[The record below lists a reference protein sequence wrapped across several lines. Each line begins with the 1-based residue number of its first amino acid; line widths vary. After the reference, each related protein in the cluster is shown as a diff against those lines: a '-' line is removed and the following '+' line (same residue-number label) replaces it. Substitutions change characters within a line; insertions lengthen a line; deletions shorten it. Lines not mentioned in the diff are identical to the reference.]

1 MVCPRNV
8 LPILTAAAMMPLA
21 VPAWAQQSGEPGAA
35 PTGVYIW
42 FPRNG
47 VVPTA
52 EDCAALVQEV
62 KPSVK
67 KAEDWLWGRVPEGS
81 SSVLEFYLFVSED
94 RIDPTYSAEGDYDF
108 GSVTWTARENG
119 VSRFLLRPDD
129 HPDVELEGFIRR
141 AEESAVVEY
150 TLLDVPT
157 ENGTAMRTTWFC
169 AFDEGQE
176 T

>member
-1 MVCPRNV
+1 MTALIVMLL
-8 LPILTAAAMMPLA
+8 LPPGAWGQQPATPGD
-21 VPAWAQQSGEPGAA
+21 VPA
-35 PTGVYIW
+35 GVFLW

-52 EDCAALVQEV
+52 EDCATLVAEV

-81 SSVLEFYLFVSED
+81 SGVLEFYLFVSQD
-94 RIDPTYSAEGDYDF
+94 RIDPTWSAEGDYDF
-108 GSVTWTARENG
+108 GSVTWTAREGN

-129 HPDVELEGFIRR
+129 HPDVELEGLIRR
-141 AEESAVVEY
+141 AEDSAVVEY
-150 TLLDVPT
+150 TLLDVPAQ
-157 ENGTAMRTTWFC
+157 NGTAMRTTWFC
-169 AFDEGQE
+169 AFDEAQE